1 MLTQKAD
8 LFASEM
14 IHLDL
19 HERPYF
25 WIETSLQN
33 LVQPPDAATWCQ
45 IVRTCLHN
53 CLLIAV
59 QALEGGICVELGITY
74 TGRGHPKAEYTL
86 WAPLCNCIL
95 CAPILLFQL
104 RVLFHLL
111 KVSSRT
117 STSHQDVLHGC
128 NAFSPKVS
136 PKGPCEHCE
145 GEHHDP
151 SEKASLMSCLRN
163 CTKRPWCHC
172 FEPPTPECTLS
183 CGTPPS
189 PSPSTPG
196 PTTTSSLS
204 CTSTSFIIA
213 VVNCTLSWGQS
224 PPLQCFKCTLFTISS
239 SRTALFCPGRCAVI
253 SAQEQSP
260 FLMSVKK
267 AAAACPPPFLI
278 VFSCEMGPR
287 EEELWTQ
294 ITPTRRNT
302 QIHKYTNIQ
311 RDKYTNTWHTW
322 TMDKNAN
329 FRWILD
335 SYHTLISS
343 ITQPIPHK

>member
-33 LVQPPDAATWCQ
+33 LVQPPGAAAWCH
-45 IVRTCLHN
+45 IVSLFTQLPAYCSASIGRRYMCGARDHLYRAGPTQGRIHPVSSTLQLQVC
-53 CLLIAV
+53 
-59 QALEGGICVELGITY
+59 ALV
-74 TGRGHPKAEYTL
+74 
-86 WAPLCNCIL
+86 
-95 CAPILLFQL
+95 LLFQL
-104 RVLFHLL
+104 KVLVHLL

-117 STSHQDVLHGC
+117 STSHQDVLHSG

-136 PKGPCEHCE
+136 LKGSSYE

-151 SEKASLMSCLRN
+151 SEKASLISCLRN
-163 CTKRPWCHC
+163 CTKRLWCHC
-172 FEPPTPECTLS
+172 FEPPTPECTPS

-189 PSPSTPG
+189 PSPSTPA
-196 PTTTSSLS
+196 PTATSSLS

-213 VVNCTLSWGQS
+213 VMHCTPSWGQS
-224 PPLQCFKCTLFTISS
+224 PQVQCCKCALFTISS
-239 SRTALFCPGRCAVI
+239 SRTSLFCPGRCAVI

-287 EEELWTQ
+287 EEELWTR
-294 ITPTRRNT
+294 ITPRKNT
-302 QIHKYTNIQ
+302 QIHKYPNTQTHKYN
-311 RDKYTNTWHTW
+311 DKLEQW
-322 TMDKNAN
+322 T
-329 FRWILD
+329 
-335 SYHTLISS
+335 
-343 ITQPIPHK
+343 

>member
-1 MLTQKAD
+1 MLTQEAD

-189 PSPSTPG
+189 PSPSAPG
-196 PTTTSSLS
+196 PTTASSLS

-302 QIHKYTNIQ
+302 QIHKYTNRQIH
-311 RDKYTNTWHTW
+311 NTMTYLNNGQKCKLQVNSRLLSH
-322 TMDKNAN
+322 
-329 FRWILD
+329 LD
-335 SYHTLISS
+335 FFYHTANTS
-343 ITQPIPHK
+343 

>member
-14 IHLDL
+14 IHLNL

-33 LVQPPDAATWCQ
+33 LVQPPDAGAWCH
-45 IVRTCLHN
+45 IVSLFTQLPAYCSAS
-53 CLLIAV
+53 I
-59 QALEGGICVELGITY
+59 
-74 TGRGHPKAEYTL
+74 GRRYMCGARDHLYRAGPTQGRIHP
-86 WAPLCNCIL
+86 
-95 CAPILLFQL
+95 
-104 RVLFHLL
+104 
-111 KVSSRT
+111 VSST
-117 STSHQDVLHGC
+117 LQLQDVLWSYSSNWKYSFIYWKYHL
-128 NAFSPKVS
+128 ALQPHIKMFYTVAMLSLQKSVPEA
-136 PKGPCEHCE
+136 KGSSCE

-151 SEKASLMSCLRN
+151 SEKASLISCLRN
-163 CTKRPWCHC
+163 CTKQPWCHC

-189 PSPSTPG
+189 PSPSTPA
-196 PTTTSSLS
+196 PTATSSLS

-213 VVNCTLSWGQS
+213 VVHLSWGQS
-224 PPLQCFKCTLFTISS
+224 PQVQCFKCIEFTISN
-239 SRTALFCPGRCAVI
+239 SRTALLCPGRCAVI

-287 EEELWTQ
+287 EEELWTR
-294 ITPTRRNT
+294 ITPRKNT
-302 QIHKYTNIQ
+302 QIHKYPNTQTHKYN
-311 RDKYTNTWHTW
+311 DKLEQW
-322 TMDKNAN
+322 T
-329 FRWILD
+329 
-335 SYHTLISS
+335 
-343 ITQPIPHK
+343 